1 MRFAKVSPKSI
12 SGLPYG
18 YTEIAYLE
26 TTNQQNNDTSTNNA
40 AYIDTGV
47 TPDGTTKIECRVQF
61 TTLISGN
68 SNEALFGATGV
79 NSSKPARMAF
89 GFASVSP
96 YTNFYMGLGIQN
108 LTTSVTRDTNA
119 HIFTIDASTSS
130 WKIDNTTGTFSNTGE
145 VVGDGPMYLFAR
157 NYAAYEYA
165 NKPANA
171 KLYYC
176 KIWKNNVLIRYFIP
190 CLDSNNRPCMY
201 DKVEGKPYYNSG
213 SGADFTTGP
222 VIIPISYL
230 QSTGTQYCDTLYP
243 MADIGKIDL
252 IVDWREHST
261 SRREIMGSASSG
273 GYCFEVSATGY
284 YGVGAA
290 NYSTIQVGPKDKVT
304 WTWTGE
310 GDKPE
315 LYINDV
321 FATRDTL
328 VRVPVGNFMTAIT
341 DSWAT
346 NSKIYGIKIW
356 NLKGE
361 LVRDIIPIRS
371 ESGTG
376 YLFDK
381 ITHAYFGNQISGAFI
396 LGDDTAPKSVAKII
410 KSACTVSGLP
420 YGYTEVEYLESSG
433 TQYIDTE
440 VIYRDGYDIES
451 YFGCNTT
458 VASSKFLFGVYT
470 ALTNGQ
476 LAFSTYS
483 GWGTSSATG
492 IFYKYSGSVSLT
504 NNTVNK
510 VEFKN
515 KEWYYN
521 GTNYGYTF
529 DFSDTVNLTMYLF
542 AGNDR
547 GNPNYYFIGKM
558 YSFKMYDTNNTL
570 IRDYIPAL
578 DTNGKPCLYD
588 KVTAKPYYNK
598 GTGEFTYG
606 KQIIPVEYLESTGE
620 QYIDTGIDTT
630 TQMNVSVQFSYTQL
644 STYGILFDT
653 QYPSKNYLGIR
664 LNGNNPT
671 LQVLAGNKLS
681 TLGDI
686 TIGTKSSFDGKWNS
700 SGGNFTLNGVEYTI
714 TDADLTPASGYP
726 IYIFAGNQQNSPA
739 YYCYAKIYHLKISN
753 GTTLVRDFI
762 PVKDENDVGYMF
774 DKIGHTLYA
783 NKGTGSFTLGN
794 TVACGKTKILGSG
807 SLVPNEYRQV
817 EYIQSSESQWI
828 DTGVYGNLNIMGYV
842 DIEPSAA
849 SPKYPIGSGVQSNL
863 GYWGICFQSVGSIQ
877 YYIGDGSY
885 ANPSTYT
892 QGTRYKILINDNKK
906 FYLDNELVVDYNTYA
921 TKNYTRNNTKTIIL
935 FGFNWSSISLGSF
948 KFYNCKLW
956 DNGILIRNF
965 IPVVR
970 KSDSK
975 PGMYDRVNDVFY
987 TNQGTGAD
995 FTYPSS

>member
-18 YTEIAYLE
+18 YTEIAYIE
-26 TTNQQNNDTSTNNA
+26 TNGTQ
-40 AYIDTGV
+40 YIDTGV
-47 TPDGTTKIECRVQF
+47 NAKTGLTVETVITHIAAGGILCGALTTTAGSGDRYYALNMAQGSAICFTYMDAAFSGKTNLTIGKQYTFKTVLGQTRQEIFVNGVSTGYTEKTVTANLGLSLAIFCVHRASTFNPQFYDFVTTRMYGFKIWDGTTLVRNMI
-61 TTLISGN
+61 
-68 SNEALFGATGV
+68 
-79 NSSKPARMAF
+79 PA
-89 GFASVSP
+89 
-96 YTNFYMGLGIQN
+96 
-108 LTTSVTRDTNA
+108 
-119 HIFTIDASTSS
+119 
-130 WKIDNTTGTFSNTGE
+130 
-145 VVGDGPMYLFAR
+145 
-157 NYAAYEYA
+157 
-165 NKPANA
+165 
-171 KLYYC
+171 
-176 KIWKNNVLIRYFIP
+176 
-190 CLDSNNRPCMY
+190 LDSTGKPCMY

-213 SGADFTTGP
+213 SGADFTAGP
-222 VIIPISYL
+222 TIVPISYL

-252 IVDWREHST
+252 IIDWREHTT

-273 GYCFEVSATGY
+273 GYCFEVSTTGY
-284 YGVGAA
+284 YGVGAT

-304 WTWTGE
+304 WTWAGE
-310 GDKPE
+310 GNKPE

-321 FATRDTL
+321 FATRDSL

-346 NSKIYGIKIW
+346 NSKIYSIKIW

-361 LVRDIIPIRS
+361 LVRDIIPIRN

-381 ITHAYFGNQISGAFI
+381 ITHAFFGNQISGAFI

-440 VIYRDGYDIES
+440 VIYQNGYNIES
-451 YFGCNTT
+451 YFTCDTST
-458 VASSKFLFGVYT
+458 ASSKFLFGVYG
-470 ALTNGQ
+470 NGSLRQ
-476 LAFSTYS
+476 CAFSTYRN
-483 GWGTSSATG
+483 WNTTSALAN
-492 IFYKYSGSVSLT
+492 FYYGLMNQTVVNKA
-504 NNTVNK
+504 VNK
-510 VEFKN
+510 VELKN
-515 KEWYYN
+515 KVWYYN
-521 GTNYGYTF
+521 DTAYGDAWDF
-529 DFSDTVNLTMYLF
+529 DASENLTMYLF
-542 AGNDR
+542 AGHTAA
-547 GNPNYYFIGKM
+547 GTNPNYYFIGKIH
-558 YSFKMYDTNNTL
+558 SFKMYNTNNTL

-606 KQIIPVEYLESTGE
+606 PKIIPVEYLESTGE
-620 QYIDTGIDTT
+620 QYIDTEYIPTTKTKWEFDFQYTSIGTFCANGSLANSPSTQRLVIGVEGNRKANMSFGGDNITNVTLDTNRHLFTIDCKNMSWSIDSNTGTYTT
-630 TQMNVSVQFSYTQL
+630 EVTDLGTNSIYFFARNRGTP
-644 STYGILFDT
+644 
-653 QYPSKNYLGIR
+653 QYPSIG
-664 LNGNNPT
+664 
-671 LQVLAGNKLS
+671 KLY
-681 TLGDI
+681 
-686 TIGTKSSFDGKWNS
+686 SSKLWDNS
-700 SGGNFTLNGVEYTI
+700 V
-714 TDADLTPASGYP
+714 
-726 IYIFAGNQQNSPA
+726 
-739 YYCYAKIYHLKISN
+739 
-753 GTTLVRDFI
+753 LVRDYI
-762 PVKDENDVGYMF
+762 PVKDENNVGYMF
-774 DKIGHTLYA
+774 DRLSHSLYA
-783 NKGTGSFTLGN
+783 NAGSGSFTLGN
-794 TVACGKTKILGSG
+794 DIACGKTKILGSE
-807 SLVPNEYRQV
+807 SLVPKEYRQV

-842 DIEPSAA
+842 DLEPSAA
-849 SPKYPIGSGVQSNL
+849 SPKYPIGSGIQSNL
-863 GYWGICFQSVGSIQ
+863 GYWGICFQSIGSIQ

-906 FYLDNELVVDYNTYA
+906 FYLDNELVVDYNTYT

-975 PGMYDRVNDVFY
+975 PGMYDRVNGVFY
-987 TNQGTGAD
+987 TNQGSGAD